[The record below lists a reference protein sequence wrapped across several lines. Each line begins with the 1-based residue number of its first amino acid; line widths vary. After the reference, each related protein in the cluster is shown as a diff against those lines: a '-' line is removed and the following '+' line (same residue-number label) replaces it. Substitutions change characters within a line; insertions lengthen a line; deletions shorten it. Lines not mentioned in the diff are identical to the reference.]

1 MTAKQKAKEL
11 YSKMYMWQLE
21 SAKINTPYFVR
32 ELAKQSAL
40 VGADEV
46 LNELNSVLM
55 SDSFRQHCKKLNE
68 KLKNYD

>member
-1 MTAKQKAKEL
+1 MTAKNKAKEL

-55 SDSFRQHCKKLNE
+55 PNPFRQYWQEVKREIE
-68 KLKNYD
+68 KL

>member
-55 SDSFRQHCKKLNE
+55 SDSFRQHWQEIKREIE
-68 KLKNYD
+68 KL